1 MTLYLMAK
9 KKKYTEK
16 HRKEVIR
23 VFTTTSEN
31 SVQKITDKTG
41 FRFSFVDKTIT
52 EHFKNKFNN
61 K

>member
-1 MTLYLMAK
+1 MAK
-9 KKKYTEK
+9 RKKYTEK
-16 HRKEVIR
+16 HKKEVIR

-31 SVQKITDKTG
+31 SVQKVTDKTG